1 MVKKPVHKKS
11 VQAKTDVRPHKNV
24 WQRIRTTVLLTIVAV
39 LILIAQTAWWINHTI
54 YDTETFS
61 SITTTALTSESSR
74 EAIANEIVSQ
84 SFADKPVLQATLG
97 KSATKLISSLLATD
111 QATNAIEKVTTK
123 VQTILTSEKREAITF
138 NLVPLK
144 QGLVVISAIAERA
157 DRPIEVEASE
167 IPDSITL
174 IKENESPKLYKFNQ
188 TLLFLAPVSIFAT
201 IGLLGYL
208 LYSGRNKIYKVL
220 LQIGIML
227 TAVAGIGVITGPLIR
242 PPVLSMVSNANAR
255 IILGNLYDGFIAP
268 FNSQMATM
276 GAVGVLVIVFAAIQL
291 GVIGSIVRKFRR
303 GR

>member
-1 MVKKPVHKKS
+1 MVRQKAHKKS
-11 VQAKTDVRPHKNV
+11 VQTKTNVTPHKNI
-24 WQRIRTTVLLTIVAV
+24 WQRMRTTVLLTLVGV

-61 SITTTALTSESSR
+61 NITTTALTAESSR

-84 SFADKPVLQATLG
+84 SFANRPVLQATLG

-167 IPDSITL
+167 IPDTITL
-174 IKENESPKLYKFNQ
+174 IKGNETPKLYKINQ

-208 LYSGRNKIYKVL
+208 LYSGRNKIYKVI

-227 TAVAGIGVITGPLIR
+227 TALAGIGVITGPLVR
-242 PPVLSMVSNANAR
+242 PPVLSMVNNANAR

-276 GAVGVLVIVFAAIQL
+276 GIVGLVIIIFAAIQL
-291 GVIGSIVRKFRR
+291 GVIGATIRKVRHSK
-303 GR
+303 